1 MKHQSSNKSKSNN
14 GSKFEHTFTELTGIV
29 KEPKKN
35 KPKFTNVHGLKQVID
50 YDFKTTINGVDIFV
64 DVTTTFR
71 SDRLKQKSYN
81 ALLMKLKVNPN
92 CKYYLVVKSFTE
104 KGKTKVPVL
113 IEGIDDVMDIEHFMK
128 NIFNNSK

>member
-1 MKHQSSNKSKSNN
+1 MKHQSSNKSKSKN
-14 GSKFEHTFTELTGIV
+14 GSKFEQTFTELTGIV
-29 KEPKKN
+29 KDIKKN
-35 KPKFTNVHGLKQVID
+35 KPRFLNSHGLKQVID
-50 YDFKTTINGVDIFV
+50 YDFKTTIDGVDVFI

-71 SDRLKQKSYN
+71 SDRLKQKAYN

-104 KGKTKVPVL
+104 KNRKRVPVL
-113 IEGIDDVMDIEHFMK
+113 IEGIDGVMDIEQFMA